1 MKPATLIAL
10 AACILAAGCAT
21 YSRTTVEKPVPATT
35 TTATTVPATT
45 TTVYTDPAP
54 ASATSTTTVYTTR

>member
-1 MKPATLIAL
+1 MKPAMLIAV
-10 AACILAAGCAT
+10 AACILAAGCAS

-35 TTATTVPATT
+35 TTATTVPTTT

-54 ASATSTTTVYTTR
+54 ASSSTTVYTTR